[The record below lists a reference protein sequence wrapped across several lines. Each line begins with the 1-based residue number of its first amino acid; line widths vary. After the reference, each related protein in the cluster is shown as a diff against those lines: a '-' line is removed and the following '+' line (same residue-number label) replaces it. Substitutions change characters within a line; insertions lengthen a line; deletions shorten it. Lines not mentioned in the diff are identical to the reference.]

1 MSLDLVANLHH
12 QDLPVRLAALRS
24 LAAASP
30 HKPRAGTN
38 NHVHTNH
45 SFGVFRSPSDA
56 VWRALEAGV
65 EVFGIND
72 FFTTSGHS
80 EFAAACSF
88 VRLPATFNIEC
99 IAMDRDAEA
108 AGILTNDPGNPGKTY
123 LCGKGVTRPNET
135 RAAATLATIRGFQEQ
150 RNRALIA
157 ALDIHFRSRT
167 SAPGPTW
174 ANVIEQTPHGNT
186 TERHVAKAVLQAILT
201 IAARTSGLRSEDAFV
216 TLFTNLVGAPPKAN
230 DAEQQN
236 QIRANLLKAGKP
248 CYAPEDPAAF
258 PRVADIRAVFLQL
271 GSIPTYPVLGNPE
284 TGGERSIGDLCDRIQ
299 GWGFH
304 ALELIP
310 ARNTDVRV
318 AQVIDEA
325 KRRGWPV
332 FDGTEH
338 NTPAME
344 PLLTKWG
351 MDGRFRGQFHDGAL
365 VLLGHQALTSAGGSG
380 YLDQAGNPRSGGYA
394 ACLEAG
400 RRELSLQSGPQQA

>member
-1 MSLDLVANLHH
+1 MSTDHVANLSHPE
-12 QDLPVRLAALRS
+12 LPARLAALKS
-24 LAAASP
+24 LAASVSG
-30 HKPRAGTN
+30 KLRSGTN

-45 SFGVFRSPSDA
+45 SFGVFRSPCDA

-65 EVFGIND
+65 EVYGIND
-72 FFTTSGHS
+72 FFTTSGHA
-80 EFAAACSF
+80 EFAAACSA
-88 VRLPATFNIEC
+88 VALPATFNIEC
-99 IAMDRDAEA
+99 IAMDREAEA
-108 AGILTNDPGNPGKTY
+108 AGVLTNDPGNPGKTY

-135 RAAATLATIRGFQEQ
+135 RAAATLAAIRGFQEQ

-157 ALDIHFRSRT
+157 ALDVHFRTHS

-174 ANVIEQTPHGNT
+174 ANVVDQTPYGNT
-186 TERHVAKAVLQAILT
+186 TERHVAKAALNTIQA
-201 IAARTSGLRSEDAFV
+201 IAARTSGLRAEDAFA
-216 TLFTNLVGAPPKAN
+216 TLFSNIVGTAPKPT

-258 PRVADIRAVFLQL
+258 PSVADIRTVFLQL

-284 TGGERSIGDLCDRIQ
+284 TGGERSIADLCDRLQ

-310 ARNTDVRV
+310 ARNTDIRV
-318 AQVIDEA
+318 AQVCDEA

-344 PLLTKWG
+344 PLLTTWG
-351 MDGRFRGQFHDGAL
+351 MDARFKPRFQDGAL

-380 YLDQAGNPRSGGYA
+380 YLDQAGHPRAGGYD
-394 ACLEAG
+394 ACLAEG
-400 RRELSLQSGPQQA
+400 RRQMGRASSQRS